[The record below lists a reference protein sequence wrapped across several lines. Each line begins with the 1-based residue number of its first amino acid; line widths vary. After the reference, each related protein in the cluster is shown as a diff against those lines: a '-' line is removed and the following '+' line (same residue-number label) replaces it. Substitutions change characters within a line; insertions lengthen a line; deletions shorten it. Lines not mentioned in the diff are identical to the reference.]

1 MAPAASRFAPFLQVS
16 RIACRNNRLAPAASA
31 MFRRKNP
38 NDPAE
43 SGRATG
49 EVDDMIVVVD
59 RSVNPYVVLFHEPAG
74 YRAEQVRALRN
85 RLVAMNPDGE
95 PKTLVVTSAVRGEG
109 KTVCAIN
116 LAMALAELERHQVV
130 LVDADLRRPSCE
142 RYLNLNPE
150 PGFADVLLGRAPVDK
165 VLRSAGH
172 RNLML
177 LGAGTRVPNPA
188 EVLGASRLEELFRRL
203 KERFQYVVVDTPPV
217 LPSTDAGVLSSRADG
232 TLLVVRLESSSKNR
246 SREALRA
253 LQDMGGNVLGT
264 FVTELRGQDPD
275 SDRRLAYDV
284 ADDEV

>member
-1 MAPAASRFAPFLQVS
+1 
-16 RIACRNNRLAPAASA
+16 
-31 MFRRKNP
+31 MFRRKKP
-38 NDPAE
+38 TDPDVDAVDDA
-43 SGRATG
+43 GR
-49 EVDDMIVVVD
+49 VDDMIVVVE

-109 KTVCAIN
+109 KTVTAIN
-116 LAMALAELERHQVV
+116 LAMALAELERQQVV

-150 PGFADVLLGRAPVDK
+150 PGLADVLLGRVAVDR
-165 VLRSAGH
+165 VLRPAGH
-172 RNLML
+172 RNLLL

-188 EVLGASRLEELFRRL
+188 EVLGASRLDELFRRL
-203 KERFQYVVVDTPPV
+203 KEKFQYVVVDTSPA
-217 LPSTDAGVLSSRADG
+217 LPSTDAGVLAARADG
-232 TLLVVRLESSSKNR
+232 TLVVVRLESSSKKR

-264 FVTELRGQDPD
+264 FVTEVRGQDPD

-284 ADDEV
+284 PADERE